1 MRTLALGADWCN
13 SARGFMF
20 ALGCIQAQTCHT
32 GNCPTGVATQDPNRQ
47 VALVVPTKSE
57 RVRNFHRETLESVR
71 EMLQATG
78 LSSPAQLRLHHIMR
92 RVSEQEVRNMSEL
105 LPSLLPSALVNDMP
119 LEGLF
124 AQYWHQASTES
135 FQLKA

>member
-1 MRTLALGADWCN
+1 
-13 SARGFMF
+13 
-20 ALGCIQAQTCHT
+20 
-32 GNCPTGVATQDPNRQ
+32 
-47 VALVVPTKSE
+47 
-57 RVRNFHRETLESVR
+57 
-71 EMLQATG
+71 MLQATG

-105 LPSLLPSALVNDMP
+105 LPSLSPSALVNDMP